1 MTTLVNAQITDG
13 EHLTGKMEFYTMY
26 TLNGMAETNYSAND
40 FGQNTLRTF
49 EIIGLGAQP
58 VIASIT
64 AITGVDLQT
73 DRTKYGFGSDWNA
86 AAYASVTVYQ
96 IKFSFEHA
104 NVFSSTDVTGT
115 VAGSLANLL
124 ATQTASLALPKT
136 TGVGTGP
143 TNINTFTFT
152 GNNNTASLTIST
164 VL

>member
-26 TLNGMAETNYSAND
+26 TLNALLETNYSAND
-40 FGQNTLRTF
+40 AGQNTIRTM

-64 AITGVDLQT
+64 AIQHVDLQT
-73 DRTKYGFGSDWNA
+73 ARTTYGFGSDWNA
-86 AAYASVTVYQ
+86 AAYADVTVYQ
-96 IKFSFEHA
+96 LKFSFEHA
-104 NVFSSTDVTGT
+104 NVFSSTDTTGS

-124 ATQTASLALPKT
+124 ATQTASLALPKVT
-136 TGVGTGP
+136 AVGTGP
-143 TNINTFTFT
+143 TNLSAYTFS
-152 GNNNTASLTIST
+152 GNANSASLTIST